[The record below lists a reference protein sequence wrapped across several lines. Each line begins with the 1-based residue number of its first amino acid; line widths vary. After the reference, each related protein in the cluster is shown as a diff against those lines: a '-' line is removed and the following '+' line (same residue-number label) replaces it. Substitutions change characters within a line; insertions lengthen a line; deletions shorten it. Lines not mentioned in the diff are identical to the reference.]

1 MDDTA
6 TMLTAAEP
14 LDGVKTTLNRLAVKL
29 ESSWHVLSELD
40 ESICWSA
47 DAGERM
53 AAREERRR
61 SGFPSEKRILGD
73 VLFVN
78 LEK

>member
-1 MDDTA
+1 
-6 TMLTAAEP
+6 
-14 LDGVKTTLNRLAVKL
+14 
-29 ESSWHVLSELD
+29 
-40 ESICWSA
+40 
-47 DAGERM
+47 M